1 MNKLIA
7 VVDDEEDLLNAVK
20 ITLEREQWEVKTFT
34 SGAELFKF
42 LKAARPVLFILDIML
57 PAESGFDICK
67 TLRAGDNFKHTPVIF
82 LSARNSEFDKV
93 FGLELGADD
102 YITKPFSPR
111 ELAARVK
118 ALLRRYEP
126 QPQIK
131 NIPAGGILIDKEK
144 MEVYSD
150 GRKIFLT
157 LTEFKILELLV
168 SKKGKIFSRDQIM
181 DHIWSDDK
189 IVSDRTIDVHINNLR
204 QKLGRRGRH
213 IQSVR
218 SVGYKFNA

>member
-20 ITLEREQWEVKTFT
+20 IALERENCKVKTFI

-42 LKAARPVLFILDIML
+42 LKTARPALFILDIML
-57 PAESGFDICK
+57 PAESGFEICK
-67 TLRAGDNFKHTPVIF
+67 ALRADDDFKHAPVIF
-82 LSARNSEFDKV
+82 LSAKNSEFDKV
-93 FGLELGADD
+93 LGLELGADD

-126 QPQIK
+126 QPQSK
-131 NIPAGGILIDKEK
+131 NTSAGAILIDKEK
-144 MEVYSD
+144 MEVYSE
-150 GRKIFLT
+150 GRQVVLT

-168 SKKGKIFSRDQIM
+168 SKKGKILSRDQIM
-181 DHIWSDDK
+181 DNIWSGDK

-204 QKLGRRGRH
+204 KKLGRRGRH
-213 IQSVR
+213 IKNVR